1 MQSRERPL
9 ILIADDS
16 RLVRELLRRWL
27 HVAGAD
33 VLVAADGEDA
43 TAIGLVHDLDVA
55 LVDHVLPGRLGAE
68 VIQTWRQSRRRFP
81 IIMISAIA
89 DEQTQA
95 ESLALGANSYLTK
108 PVSFDELLE
117 AINFAL
123 GETALRRR

>member
-1 MQSRERPL
+1 MESHGRPL

-16 RLVRELLRRWL
+16 QLVRELIRRWL
-27 HVAGAD
+27 NLAGAEAI
-33 VLVAADGEDA
+33 VAADGEEA
-43 TAIGLVHDLDVA
+43 TAIGLVRELDVA
-55 LVDHVLPGRLGAE
+55 LLDHVLPGRLGSE
-68 VIQTWRQSRRRFP
+68 VIQTWREAHRTFP

-108 PVSFDELLE
+108 PVSFDELLD

-123 GETALRRR
+123 GDTVLYRR